1 MEPMAQ
7 VSELLTIK
15 AEIFNRKTS
24 MTRLRNIALELCD
37 RLEIAEGG
45 ALIRACTKKLKD

>member
-1 MEPMAQ
+1 MTK

-24 MTRLRNIALELCD
+24 VTRLRNIALELCD
-37 RLEIAEGG
+37 QLEAAEGG
-45 ALIRACTKKLKD
+45 ALIRSVMKKLNE